1 MDEGFTQFA
10 QYYVLDS
17 LFHRNLV
24 NPAQAALKNYRRIA
38 LNKDYEPMTTHADF
52 FHSNRVYG
60 INSYYKGATFLSQLS
75 YIVGDDVFYPAM
87 REYYYTWRYKHPTPD
102 DFKRIMEKAADMDLD
117 WYFTLWIGGTKTIDY
132 SIAEVNESKKN
143 TEVIVERIG
152 QMPMPVELL
161 VTLKDDSQQR
171 FYIPLFN
178 MRGEKS
184 FSENSNTTACS
195 SWPWTHPNYR
205 LIIPIKKDNIK
216 SIVLDPESR
225 VADLD
230 GTNNRY
236 PAEDGSN
243 AKIYFEGSTK

>member
-1 MDEGFTQFA
+1 
-10 QYYVLDS
+10 
-17 LFHRNLV
+17 
-24 NPAQAALKNYRRIA
+24 
-38 LNKDYEPMTTHADF
+38 
-52 FHSNRVYG
+52 
-60 INSYYKGATFLSQLS
+60 
-75 YIVGDDVFYPAM
+75 
-87 REYYYTWRYKHPTPD
+87 
-102 DFKRIMEKAADMDLD
+102 
-117 WYFTLWIGGTKTIDY
+117 
-132 SIAEVNESKKN
+132 
-143 TEVIVERIG
+143 
-152 QMPMPVELL
+152 
-161 VTLKDDSQQR
+161 
-171 FYIPLFN
+171 